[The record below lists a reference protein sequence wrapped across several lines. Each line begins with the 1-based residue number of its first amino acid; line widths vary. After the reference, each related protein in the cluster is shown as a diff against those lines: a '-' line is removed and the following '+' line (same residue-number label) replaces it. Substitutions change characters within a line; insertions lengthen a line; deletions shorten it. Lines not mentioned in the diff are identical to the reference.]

1 MDTYC
6 FSKKERGES
15 DYMPFIFLVEYDRIV
30 AETNGS
36 HAENKTEEHAPSLTL
51 TQLLTKTRTSA
62 VCFLQ
67 VLHISLFASSASK
80 LLLAIYEIQRVIQ

>member
-1 MDTYC
+1 VGTYC

-30 AETNGS
+30 AGTNGS

-51 TQLLTKTRTSA
+51 T
-62 VCFLQ
+62 
-67 VLHISLFASSASK
+67 
-80 LLLAIYEIQRVIQ
+80 